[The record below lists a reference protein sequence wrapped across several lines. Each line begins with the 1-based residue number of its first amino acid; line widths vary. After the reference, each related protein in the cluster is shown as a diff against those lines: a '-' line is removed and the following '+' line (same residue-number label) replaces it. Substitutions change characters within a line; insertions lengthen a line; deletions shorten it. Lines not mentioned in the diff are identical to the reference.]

1 MNKKELNIGSGSHRL
16 TVTFKGPPLTERAK
30 QMCVESAARCF
41 GPAGLFGAK
50 FAEQYE
56 KAYYETLLHS
66 PAKRTA
72 FEFLR
77 TWLSSTALSRESGRP
92 MTKRQLSLVFAPL
105 VEALEKRD
113 SEFFKGLAE
122 AVRIIEQREQSANL
136 KYQASLGKW
145 LLEYWLLIGG
155 TPTHTFKQLKA
166 LIKESGL
173 RVPPDNK
180 LYEKCREYDLLKLSS
195 RGRPRNMPPLIRK
208 RNIRVRLVAV
218 TVGPP

>member
-1 MNKKELNIGSGSHRL
+1 MNKKGLNIGLGGGGGRL
-16 TVTFKGPPLTERAK
+16 TITFKGPPMTERAK
-30 QMCVESAARCF
+30 QTIVEGAARCF

-77 TWLSSTALSRESGRP
+77 TWLSSTALSRERGRP
-92 MTKRQLSLVFAPL
+92 MTKRQWAGVFEPL
-105 VEALEKRD
+105 IEALEKRD
-113 SEFFKGLAE
+113 AEFFKGLAE

-136 KYQASLGKW
+136 KYQGTLGKW
-145 LLEYWLLIGG
+145 LLEYRLLIGG
-155 TPTHTFKQLKA
+155 TPTHTFKQLKT

-173 RVPPDNK
+173 RMPADNK
-180 LYEKCREYDLLKLSS
+180 LYEKCRKHDVPLKPSPPPNKKKDYS
-195 RGRPRNMPPLIRK
+195 R
-208 RNIRVRLVAV
+208 
-218 TVGPP
+218 